1 MQTEDMKLYFFN
13 LWVFLVSF
21 TNIESFLKII
31 LLVVSIVY
39 TIIKLTN
46 LLKQRYE
53 DKEDRS

>member
-1 MQTEDMKLYFFN
+1 MKLYFFN